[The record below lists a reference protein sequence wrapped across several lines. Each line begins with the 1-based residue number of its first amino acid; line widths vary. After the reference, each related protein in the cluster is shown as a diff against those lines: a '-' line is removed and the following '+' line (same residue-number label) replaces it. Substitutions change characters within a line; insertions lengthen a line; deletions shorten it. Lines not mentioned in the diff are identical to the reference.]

1 MSDDI
6 AVVETE
12 TAPSFDMAA
21 ASEQISADLFPES
34 STPSE
39 PAEKDTTADA
49 PATQEN
55 PAAATKTIPTIRQ
68 APKSWAKDT
77 HELWGKLDPKAQ
89 DYIEKREK
97 DFLDGL
103 DQYKNG
109 AAYAK
114 QLQDTIAPFDPIIR
128 GQGLEPVTAIKA
140 LLTAQ
145 QRLTTG
151 TLQERQAAYKELGQ
165 KLGFPQETA
174 NGNGQVTDTP
184 LDPRVQVLQQQFEQ
198 LNQALTAQQQS
209 ALHAAREK
217 AGQEVA
223 AFASDPTHNL
233 FDECSED
240 IVKFIQAGES
250 LPDAYEKAVW
260 ANPVTREKQRQSW
273 FQTETDKAKERARL
287 EALPKKQAK
296 GVNVHSRDTVRPP
309 TDPLGSMDDT
319 LRSTL
324 KSIKERT
331 A

>member
-12 TAPSFDMAA
+12 TEPSFDMAS

-39 PAEKDTTADA
+39 PMEKDTPAA
-49 PATQEN
+49 PATPEK
-55 PAAATKTIPTIRQ
+55 PVAATKTIPTIRQ

-103 DQYKNG
+103 DQYKQG
-109 AAYAK
+109 ASYAK

-140 LLTAQ
+140 LLSAQ

-165 KLGFPQETA
+165 RLGFPQETA
-174 NGNGQVTDTP
+174 QGNGQVIDTP

-198 LNQALTAQQQS
+198 LNQALTAQQQT

-217 AGQEVA
+217 ASQEVA
-223 AFASDPTHNL
+223 AFASDPTHSL
-233 FDECSED
+233 FDECADE

-250 LPDAYEKAVW
+250 LQEAYDKAVW

-273 FQTETDKAKERARL
+273 FQTETEKAKERARL
-287 EALPKKQAK
+287 DALPKKQAK